1 MKMKIKLIEDYEDK
15 QKIARQLLEAL
26 PEWFGIE
33 EARENY
39 IKDSTDQ
46 LFFVALDENQATG
59 FFMLERNE

>member
-39 IKDSTDQ
+39 IKDSTDVYKRQVQ
-46 LFFVALDENQATG
+46 LH
-59 FFMLERNE
+59 M